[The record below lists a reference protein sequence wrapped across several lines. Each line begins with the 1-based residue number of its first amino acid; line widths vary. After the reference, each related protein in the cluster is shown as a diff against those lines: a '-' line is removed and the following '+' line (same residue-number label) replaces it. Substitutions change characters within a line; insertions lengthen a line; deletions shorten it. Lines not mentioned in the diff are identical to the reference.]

1 MASQAQSPQDTCY
14 RCGSLISDSERHC
27 PTCKADVGAPNVR
40 RCTTKENLNALLSRY
55 EEARTKA
62 INKGCSTEFSDLETL
77 IESKSGVVIS
87 MPAGVARKL
96 FEDPNSLYANYE
108 HLVGGNVRKPAHSDD
123 DRQRCAVGGLLFGS
137 YAKNIVYGVLSLT
150 KEGLPTYGDVYC
162 RLRSVTIDKRT
173 SFLETN
179 SYKFVKDHNITPST
193 KKLPVGYAASWTQ
206 RQALVLTKLS
216 DNLSIGQTESDWQ
229 AILIR
234 TDAQNRSNDDFIEA
248 HIYEGFDS
256 NAIESLVAVTKKTQS
271 RAEKLD
277 ADLAVELFREKE
289 K

>member
-1 MASQAQSPQDTCY
+1 MARQGQSPRDTCY
-14 RCGSLISDSERHC
+14 RCGSFISDSERHC

-40 RCTTKENLNALLSRY
+40 RCFTKENLSALLARF
-55 EEARTKA
+55 EEARIKVEK
-62 INKGCSTEFSDLETL
+62 KGCSREFGDLETL
-77 IESKSGVVIS
+77 IERKSGVVIS
-87 MPAGVARKL
+87 VPAGIARKL

-108 HLVGGNVRKPAHSDD
+108 NLVGGNVRKPAHFDD
-123 DRQRCAVGGLLFGS
+123 DRERCAVGGLLFGS

-150 KEGLPTYGDVYC
+150 EEGLPTYGDVYC
-162 RLRSVTIDKRT
+162 RLRSVAINRRT

-179 SYKFVKDHNITPST
+179 SYKFVKDHSITPSS
-193 KKLPVGYAASWTQ
+193 KKLPVGHAACW
-206 RQALVLTKLS
+206 RRRGALVLTKLS

-234 TDAQNRSNDDFIEA
+234 TDAQNRSNDDFVEA

-256 NAIESLVAVTKKTQS
+256 NAVESLVAVTKKDRS

-277 ADLAVELFREKE
+277 TDLAIALFKE
-289 K
+289 KKK